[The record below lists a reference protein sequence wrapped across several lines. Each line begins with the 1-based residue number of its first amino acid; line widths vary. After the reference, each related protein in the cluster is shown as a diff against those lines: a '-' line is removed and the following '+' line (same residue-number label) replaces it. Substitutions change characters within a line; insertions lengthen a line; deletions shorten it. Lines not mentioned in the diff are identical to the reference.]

1 MRVWLGLLVATVALV
16 AAGCGGGDSAD
27 STGEPGELA
36 FDLQEANDSNVAG
49 ARAVLTY
56 VRSDRTRVLVDGI
69 DNQEPSGG
77 GANPVQLRRGSCS
90 SPGKVVAKLP
100 SLSGSS
106 STGTVRLGL
115 PQLVAGD
122 YAVVVELEGGSRTIA
137 CGDVPDAL
145 PD

>member
-1 MRVWLGLLVATVALV
+1 MRAWLGIVVASAALV
-16 AAGCGGGDSAD
+16 AAGCGGSDSGQGTGD
-27 STGEPGELA
+27 PGEVA
-36 FDLQEANDSNVAG
+36 FDLQAANDSNVAG

-69 DNQEPSGG
+69 DNQEPSGA

-100 SLSGSS
+100 PLSGSS
-106 STGTVRLGL
+106 STGTVQLGL

-137 CGDVPDAL
+137 CGDVPDTL

>member
-1 MRVWLGLLVATVALV
+1 MRPWLGVAVVSVALF
-16 AAGCGGGDSAD
+16 AAGCGGGDSAED
-27 STGEPGELA
+27 TGDPGEVA
-36 FDLQEANDSNVAG
+36 FDLQEVDDSNVAG

-69 DNQEPSGG
+69 DNQEPSGA

-90 SPGKVVAKLP
+90 TPGKVVAKLP
-100 SLSGSS
+100 SLAGSS
-106 STGTVRLGL
+106 STGTVQLGL

-122 YAVVVELEGGSRTIA
+122 YAVVVQLEGGSRTIA
-137 CGDVPDAL
+137 CGDVPDTL